1 MRMSDTPIHIAL
13 TFDDRFW
20 APAFATLRSLCLA
33 SFRRDDLVLHAI
45 HSGLSPAHRAVFDS
59 LATEFPVKL
68 GHIDLADHPAYADFV
83 ATLPIGFAFSPV
95 IWARLLIDRL
105 IPDAERITYLDSDL
119 YVRAPIEELALA
131 DLGGKAIG
139 AINDPHRHRHM
150 MGRDFR
156 EHAALFDYR
165 QPYFNSGVLV
175 IDREKFAAADVPGL
189 VTRLHREG
197 TLQRIQFDQASLN
210 LAFKDNWQPLDWRWN
225 VINPQTA
232 HENFEPKI
240 VHYTGRNKPWQLLS
254 RAAFAQAYRH
264 AMTNDVF
271 YAYWR
276 ERQFARLP
284 FGRKR

>member
-1 MRMSDTPIHIAL
+1 MSGGPIHIAL

-20 APAFATLRSLCLA
+20 APAFATFRSLCLA

-45 HSGLSPAHRAVFDS
+45 HSGLSAAHRASFAALTD
-59 LATEFPVKL
+59 EFPVTL
-68 GHIDLADHPAYADFV
+68 RHIDLADHRAYADF
-83 ATLPIGFAFSPV
+83 ARTLPIGFAFSPV

-105 IPDAERITYLDSDL
+105 IPDADRITYLDSDL
-119 YVRAPIEELALA
+119 LVRAPIEELALT
-131 DLGGKAIG
+131 DLDGKAIG

-165 QPYFNSGVLV
+165 QCYFNSGVLV
-175 IDREKFAAADVPGL
+175 IDRQKFAAADVPGL
-189 VTRLHREG
+189 VTRLHGEG
-197 TLQRIQFDQASLN
+197 TLEQIQFDQASLN
-210 LAFKDNWQPLDWRWN
+210 LAFKDNWLPLDWRWN
-225 VINPQTA
+225 TINPQTA

-254 RAAFAQAYRH
+254 RVAFAQAYRH
-264 AMTNDVF
+264 AMTNAVF

-276 ERQFARLP
+276 ERQLARLR
-284 FGRKR
+284 FGRRS